1 MCYAPKILWLGWPQG
16 LLHLLGTAQGHTFV
30 SCRFTGARE
39 ARMKVRNKRVLLGVL
54 AALVAVSMIATGCG
68 GGGTESEGAEPS
80 GEAKTVKIGIGAPLT
95 QGAVALGQGMKR
107 GANLAIKEANESEKA
122 KELGI
127 TFASVDGDDQG
138 DPKTGVTVANTFAS
152 DQNLLGVMGH
162 LNSGVSIPAS
172 KVYNQNK
179 IAMISPASTNPALT
193 KQGYENVFRV
203 CATDDVQ
210 GPIAAENAFGK
221 LGLKSAVV
229 IDDST
234 PYGEGL
240 AAEFAKKF
248 EAVGGKV
255 VFTEKTADKDSD
267 FNALVTKIKS
277 QNPDLVYYGGIYNA
291 GALLSK
297 QMNDA
302 GVKAPLMGGDGIYD
316 PEFVKLA
323 GATAAEG
330 DFCTSVGLP
339 VDKLPKG
346 QDFQSAYKA
355 EYANDEIAA
364 YDAYAY
370 DATNILIDAIL
381 KVAEEQG
388 VDKITTPAARDAI
401 VAAVAEFAGEGVTG
415 ALGFDENGDTT
426 NKAITTYKVVNGAWA
441 PEIIPGE

>member
-1 MCYAPKILWLGWPQG
+1 
-16 LLHLLGTAQGHTFV
+16 
-30 SCRFTGARE
+30 
-39 ARMKVRNKRVLLGVL
+39 MKMRNKRVLLAAL

-68 GGGTESEGAEPS
+68 GGGTDQGGAEPA
-80 GEAKTVKIGIGAPLT
+80 ETKTVKIGIGAPLT

-107 GANLAIKEANESEKA
+107 GANLAIKQANESEKA

-127 TFASVDGDDQG
+127 TFESVDGDDQG

-179 IAMISPASTNPALT
+179 IVQISPASTNPALT
-193 KQGYENVFRV
+193 QQGYNNVFRV
-203 CATDDVQ
+203 CATDAVQ
-210 GPIAAENAFGK
+210 GPVAAESAFTK
-221 LGLKSAVV
+221 LGLKTAVV

-240 AAEFAKKF
+240 ASEFAKKF
-248 EAVGGKV
+248 EELGGKV
-255 VFTEKTADKDSD
+255 LFTEKTADKDTD

-277 QNPDLVYYGGIYNA
+277 QNPDLIYYGGIYNA
-291 GALLSK
+291 GALLAK
-297 QMNDA
+297 QASDA
-302 GVKAPLMGGDGIYD
+302 GIKAPLMGGDGVYD
-316 PEFVKLA
+316 GEYVKLA
-323 GATAAEG
+323 GAAAAEG

-346 QDFQSAYKA
+346 QEFMDAYKA
-355 EYANDEIAA
+355 EYPNDDIAA
-364 YDAYAY
+364 YDAYAF
-370 DATNILIDAIL
+370 DATNIIIEAVL

-388 VDKITTPAARDAI
+388 ADKITTPAAKDAI
-401 VAAVAEFAGEGVTG
+401 IAAVAAFTGEGVTG
-415 ALGFDENGDTT
+415 ELGFDDKGDTV

-441 PEIIPGE
+441 AEILPE